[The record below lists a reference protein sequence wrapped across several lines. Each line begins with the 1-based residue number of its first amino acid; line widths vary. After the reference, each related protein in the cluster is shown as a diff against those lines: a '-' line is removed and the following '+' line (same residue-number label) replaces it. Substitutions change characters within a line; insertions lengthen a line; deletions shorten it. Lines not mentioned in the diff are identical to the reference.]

1 MQKVSFAMLVFL
13 VVSGLFPVCHSVSKD
28 KPVKSKEPL
37 TADEIAIYRAILQ
50 QNSSQ
55 GSEYL
60 NVSIR
65 TFPLD
70 PAFSTTGLSNSDC
83 LKGIKLQNLSDVSL
97 SFHELASDVL
107 SGNNM
112 KLVDPGKQAK
122 IIRNNDP
129 SKTIR
134 KGKSV
139 DSAVDRA
146 FSTALFSL
154 SEIAFDK
161 ERRHAVVSYSVWCG
175 SLCGHGHTLIFEKV
189 GSKWKKTDHICG
201 GWIS

>member
-1 MQKVSFAMLVFL
+1 MQNVSFAMLVFL
-13 VVSGLFPVCHSVSKD
+13 MVSALFPVCHSVSKD
-28 KPVKSKEPL
+28 KSIKSKELL
-37 TADEIAIYRAILQ
+37 TADDIAIYRVVLQ
-50 QNSSQ
+50 LNAPE
-55 GSEYL
+55 GSEHL
-60 NVSIR
+60 NVSVR
-65 TFPLD
+65 TYPLD
-70 PAFSTTGLSNSDC
+70 PPSGEC
-83 LKGIKLQNLSDVSL
+83 LQGIKLQNLSDVSH

-112 KLVDPGKQAK
+112 RLVDPGKQAK
-122 IIRNNDP
+122 IVRNNYP

-134 KGKSV
+134 KGKPV

-161 ERRHAVVSYSVWCG
+161 ERRHAAVSYSVWCG
-175 SLCGHGHTLIFEKV
+175 SLCGHGYTLIFEKV
-189 GSKWKKTDHICG
+189 GSKWKKTDRICG